1 MFAVVVVAVSLT
13 SFQQHFATFSLC
25 VLQLEVLKD
34 SHVYSIAKEH
44 AISSFVFSDID
55 RTLVIYIAWG
65 MLETDMSD
73 CHFSTPE
80 CLGKARWDSTFNPS
94 TPAAQQAMLVSR
106 SCVQLLGSIVNILQ
120 QQHDHYHI
128 YYYL

>member
-1 MFAVVVVAVSLT
+1 MFVVVSLT
-13 SFQQHFATFSLC
+13 PFQQHFTTFSFC

-80 CLGKARWDSTFNPS
+80 CLGKARWDPSFNPS
-94 TPAAQQAMLVSR
+94 TPAAQQAMLVSLG
-106 SCVQLLGSIVNILQ
+106 CFQLPCSIVNISQ
-120 QQHDHYHI
+120 QQRDYYHI
-128 YYYL
+128 YYYY